1 MKVIYEGIISGHS
14 FQMVDDTVIEVWSD
28 LDNERPESFIFV
40 TEGSIKSRKDFDYEI
55 MLWASKNTIV

>member
-1 MKVIYEGIISGHS
+1 MKIIYEGTINGHN
-14 FQMVDDTVIEVWSD
+14 FQMIDESVIEIWTD

-40 TEGSIKSRKDFDYEI
+40 KEGSIKNKKDFDYEI